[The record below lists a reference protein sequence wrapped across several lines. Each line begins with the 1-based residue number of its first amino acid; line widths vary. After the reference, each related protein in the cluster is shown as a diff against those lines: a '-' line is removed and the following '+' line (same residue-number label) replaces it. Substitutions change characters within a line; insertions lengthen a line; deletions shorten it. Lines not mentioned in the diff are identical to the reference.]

1 MTSLKAHTRACGIEQ
16 IVPRVRPVRV
26 AARRQME
33 MMAIIAYEQ
42 MEDME
47 WMDEDC
53 LDLAGTIIN

>member
-1 MTSLKAHTRACGIEQ
+1 
-16 IVPRVRPVRV
+16 
-26 AARRQME
+26 ME